1 MHVAALAFMAAAVQ
15 RYPRPA
21 GLTLEI
27 GGRNDFA
34 IRALFPPP
42 YLAIDVRAGA
52 GVDVVADGSVYRPDV
67 APVCVVCCE
76 VFEHTPAA
84 DRICRNIATMLQPGG
99 LVFIT
104 AAGPARAPHSAV
116 VVGPIPADEY
126 YANVEPATLVEWLSS
141 FEILE
146 LEHNQRA
153 CDVYAVARKSAHL
166 RIDCP

>member
-1 MHVAALAFMAAAVQ
+1 MHPAALAFVAAAVK

-42 YLAIDVRAGA
+42 YLAIDVRAGY

-76 VFEHTPAA
+76 VFEHTPAGEM
-84 DRICRNIATMLQPGG
+84 ICQNVATMLQPGG

-104 AAGPARAPHSAV
+104 AAAPARAPHSAV
-116 VVGPIPADEY
+116 VVGALPADEY
-126 YANVEPATLVEWLSS
+126 YANVEPATLFAWLAS
-141 FEILE
+141 FEVLE
-146 LEHNQRA
+146 LQHNQRA
-153 CDVYAVARKSAHL
+153 HDVYAVARKAV
-166 RIDCP
+166 